1 MIRSREFHDQPVD
14 LFLQLE
20 IIFKIE
26 LDFSLWMWLEERNS
40 KWVCLLMNLML
51 VECNL

>member
-40 KWVCLLMNLML
+40 KWELMNLML
-51 VECNL
+51 VKCNL